1 MENRIEREGAELA
14 LGEFQPD
21 GITGADT
28 YRSGFQA
35 ITDDLTLTIRD
46 FVIEA
51 SPADDDITVTL
62 PSVSEARGKI
72 FTIQIIDSDTGDV
85 YIDDKGDDP
94 LWPTSTDVDLTTQ
107 NDFII
112 VFSNGRHWYE
122 LASTYS

>member
-14 LGEFQPD
+14 YGEYQPD

-28 YRSGFQA
+28 YRSGFKA
-35 ITDDLTLTIRD
+35 ITDDLTMTIRD
-46 FVIEA
+46 FVVEA
-51 SPADDDITVTL
+51 SPADADITVTL

-72 FTIQIIDSDTGDV
+72 FTIQIIDSDTGNV

-107 NDFII
+107 YDFVI
-112 VFSNGRHWYE
+112 VFSDGRHWYE

>member
-14 LGEFQPD
+14 RGEYQPD
-21 GITGADT
+21 GTIGADT
-28 YRSGFQA
+28 YRSGFKA
-35 ITDDLTLTIRD
+35 ITDDLTMTIRD
-46 FVIEA
+46 FAVEA
-51 SPADDDITVTL
+51 SPADVDITVTL

-85 YIDDKGDDP
+85 YIDDAGDDP